1 MDTGNLALGFGLDP
15 ATSAPMIAM
24 TETLI
29 DSRALASTG
38 SERIPTRVLVA
49 TVAGNALEFYDF
61 VAYSFFAVYIGK
73 TFFPAKT
80 AFLSLLISVG
90 VFGVGFVFR
99 PLGAILIG
107 AYADS
112 AGRRAA
118 MILTIVLIT
127 AGTMGLALTPSYASI
142 GVAAPLIVVLCRMVQ
157 GFALGG
163 EVGPVTA
170 FLVEAAP
177 VGQRALYTS
186 WQLASQGVAGFVA
199 GALGMALSSS
209 LSSGDLESW
218 GWRVPFLVCLALI
231 PLAFYLRRSMPE
243 TLKRRAGAA
252 VSDRDRVSAHASL
265 IALAVLVALGGTV
278 STYVGTYMTTYA
290 IAILKLPATLALS
303 ATVVG
308 GLATAIFAILGGWLS
323 DRFGRRPVMLVPRI
337 ALAAFAWP
345 AFWLVATWPSAGTL
359 YVAVIALTGLTGI
372 SAAASL
378 VAIPELLPRSV
389 RASGLSIAY
398 ALGVSI
404 FGGTTQFVV
413 TYLIGAT
420 GDPTSPA
427 WYVTFTSIVTA
438 VAMWAIPESRHR
450 ALEG

>member
-1 MDTGNLALGFGLDP
+1 MQLLVADKWEGKADQDRPKGVIDGRYAVVQLPLRTAIERDNLTLSFGLHPVASD
-15 ATSAPMIAM
+15 SMIAI

-29 DSRALASTG
+29 ASRALGSTG
-38 SERIPTRVLVA
+38 SERIPTSVLA
-49 TVAGNALEFYDF
+49 AAVAGNALEFYDF
-61 VAYSFFAVYIGK
+61 IAYSFFAVYIGK

-142 GVAAPLIVVLCRMVQ
+142 GVAAPVIVVLCRMVQ

-243 TLKRRAGAA
+243 TLERGAGRV

-265 IALAVLVALGGTV
+265 ISLAVL
-278 STYVGTYMTTYA
+278 S
-290 IAILKLPATLALS
+290 
-303 ATVVG
+303 
-308 GLATAIFAILGGWLS
+308 
-323 DRFGRRPVMLVPRI
+323 
-337 ALAAFAWP
+337 
-345 AFWLVATWPSAGTL
+345 PSAG
-359 YVAVIALTGLTGI
+359 
-372 SAAASL
+372 
-378 VAIPELLPRSV
+378 R
-389 RASGLSIAY
+389 
-398 ALGVSI
+398 
-404 FGGTTQFVV
+404 F
-413 TYLIGAT
+413 
-420 GDPTSPA
+420 
-427 WYVTFTSIVTA
+427 
-438 VAMWAIPESRHR
+438 
-450 ALEG
+450 